1 MDTNSNSLTAK
12 QPVNNL
18 TVSSSSPTKVPPFLF
33 WMVGLELVS
42 LG

>member
-12 QPVNNL
+12 QPVFNA

-33 WMVGLELVS
+33 LDGK
-42 LG
+42 LGWSI